1 MDNRFGTTE
10 DMIIQPVEE
19 NGATYMLAIDKAGLY
34 MTTATSFYLTY
45 HWLNF
50 YMQKIFLKHGNIHQ
64 CYWCR

>member
-34 MTTATSFYLTY
+34 HDDSHLCGERYGGPQPLQ
-45 HWLNF
+45 L
-50 YMQKIFLKHGNIHQ
+50 
-64 CYWCR
+64 